1 VEAQQLKE
9 AAAEL
14 PTAEGQR
21 AKDFVVRDGRDGWF
35 ATEAFSTAAG
45 VWDRHGLYP
54 GRLRQGLPQGQISA
68 CRAPDRNP
76 AGDREPVFEATDDYV
91 KRVLGQIKGHIALPK
106 GPENGSL
113 VQSQM

>member
-1 VEAQQLKE
+1 MEAQQLNE

-68 CRAPDRNP
+68 VNN
-76 AGDREPVFEATDDYV
+76 
-91 KRVLGQIKGHIALPK
+91 
-106 GPENGSL
+106 NGGAFYDERTPSIFGERIVWL
-113 VQSQM
+113 RW